1 MDYSVAIYISVGIL
15 CMVTLGFACRYL
27 VKFCRREQARLSS
40 TNKQPSSVD
49 PTFKETQGVAA
60 TPQLCS
66 YKKRFLASVPS
77 LDRFLCNTVSWHEGV
92 TLESGL
98 GNLSFTRQGQDVVN
112 TTPRKPPGD
121 KDASMK
127 GNNDEDNMHKMENGR
142 MNSTWQDGDKTAASP
157 QSSSIQDNFTR
168 NTAHSILNLVS
179 SIPNITLGSICH
191 TQSLPNVNG
200 RLAESVSTS
209 TISRDVVV
217 LWSTTLE
224 SVNSGV
230 LSSTRVE

>member
-1 MDYSVAIYISVGIL
+1 MDYSTAIFTSIGFL
-15 CMVTLGFACRYL
+15 CIVTLGFACRYL

-40 TNKQPSSVD
+40 TSKQSGSPDS
-49 PTFKETQGVAA
+49 TFKEAQGVAA

-66 YKKRFLASVPS
+66 YKKRFLASMPS
-77 LDRFLCNTVSWHEGV
+77 LDRFLCTTLNWHEGV

-98 GNLSFTRQGQDVVN
+98 GNLSFNRQGPGKQSGDMDA
-112 TTPRKPPGD
+112 RKEEN
-121 KDASMK
+121 
-127 GNNDEDNMHKMENGR
+127 NNDDDDAHKMENGR
-142 MNSTWQDGDKTAASP
+142 MNSISQDGGKTASP
-157 QSSSIQDNFTR
+157 HSSSRRDNNSTR

-179 SIPNITLGSICH
+179 AIPNITLGSICH
-191 TQSLPNVNG
+191 SQSLPDVNS

-209 TISRDVVV
+209 TFSRDVVV

-230 LSSTRVE
+230 LSSTHVE